1 MPSSAAPSSA
11 VSSTAVPPLSVLD
24 LVLISEGRTAQ
35 QTLADSVDLAKQ
47 VEDLGY
53 HRYWLAEHHLYPGGA
68 GSASYLLAPTIV
80 QATSRIRVGTAVL
93 IIDNYSPLHVAEIA
107 GTIAAI
113 GGRGVDLG
121 IGRGGPS
128 EEQRARGREINQKL
142 ASGEISIGPVAEPR
156 IVDGVVVPAFTIAPF
171 NDARAGLNDRLLS
184 RSPGNPA
191 DFDGQVRDVL
201 AFLDGSYAPPEN
213 VRVTATPA
221 EGADVDVWVHG
232 SSAGIS
238 ASVAGSL
245 GLPFGANY
253 HSFPQKTVETVA
265 AYREAFVPS
274 ARLAHPHVVVSVDVL
289 VAETDEEAARIAS
302 PFGPWL
308 HTIRTDYIA
317 QPYPSPESAAA
328 EEWTPDKQALVADRL
343 ASRIV
348 GSPATVVER
357 LRALVAATGAD
368 ELVVTTQAHSHA
380 DRVASYRLLAQAWA
394 SGF

>member
-1 MPSSAAPSSA
+1 MTS
-11 VSSTAVPPLSVLD
+11 VPPLSVLD
-24 LVLISEGRTAQ
+24 LVLISEGSTAAE
-35 QTLADSVDLAKQ
+35 TLSNSVDLARQ
-47 VEDLGY
+47 VEQLGY
-53 HRYWLAEHHLYPGGA
+53 RRYWLAEHHLYPGGA

-80 QATSRIRVGTAVL
+80 QATSTIRVGTAVL
-93 IIDNYSPLHVAEIA
+93 IIDNYSPLQVAEIA

-128 EEQRARGREINQKL
+128 AEQRARGREINQKL
-142 ASGEISIGPVAEPR
+142 AAGDIALGPVAETKT
-156 IVDGVVVPAFTIAPF
+156 IDGVVVPSFTVAPF

-184 RSPGNPA
+184 RTPGNPA
-191 DFDGQVRDVL
+191 DFDDQVRDVL
-201 AFLDGSYAPPEN
+201 AFLNGTYSPPED

-253 HSFPQKTVETVA
+253 HSFPQKTIETVA
-265 AYREAFVPS
+265 AYRDAFVPS
-274 ARLAHPHVVVSVDVL
+274 DRLTAPHVIVSVDVL
-289 VAETDEEAARIAS
+289 VAETEEEAARIAA

-317 QPYPSPESAAA
+317 NPYPSPATAAA
-328 EEWTPDKQALVADRL
+328 EEWTADKQAVVADRL

-348 GSPATVVER
+348 GSPDAVVER

-368 ELVVTTQAHSHA
+368 ELVVTTQAHSHT
-380 DRVASYRLLAQAWA
+380 DRINSYRLLAAAWA
-394 SGF
+394 EQPAT